1 MLRNKENLS
10 IYVYQ
15 KKFVIV
21 YLAQRQDNEIMRLKQ
36 RLSFKISS
44 NVIAEVPTELAQ
56 KINLEECI
64 A

>member
-21 YLAQRQDNEIMRLKQ
+21 YLAQRQDNEIIRLKQ